1 MKAFMTFGSLLILPS
16 CIIVGDFPKGTGWDT
31 ASVGHATEEAVVFV
45 ATPERI
51 EGPGKAEI
59 SIVAEPSLSFAD
71 LVDVYSMGQA
81 EVLAFE
87 AFDHHLE
94 LLVAPKPTA
103 QEGTLSLIFD
113 FGNEEVHFAQDVVQI
128 DLLPD
133 DLEGERGDDGQE
145 QTQNENEQN
154 TGEQDPTD

>member
-1 MKAFMTFGSLLILPS
+1 MFA
-16 CIIVGDFPKGTGWDT
+16 
-31 ASVGHATEEAVVFV
+31 
-45 ATPERI
+45 PETRRI
-51 EGPGKAEI
+51 F
-59 SIVAEPSLSFAD
+59 LS
-71 LVDVYSMGQA
+71 QR
-81 EVLAFE
+81 
-87 AFDHHLE
+87 
-94 LLVAPKPTA
+94 
-103 QEGTLSLIFD
+103 

>member
-1 MKAFMTFGSLLILPS
+1 M
-16 CIIVGDFPKGTGWDT
+16 DT
-31 ASVGHATEEAVVFV
+31 ASVGHATEAAVVFV

-51 EGPGKAEI
+51 EGPGKTQI
-59 SIVAEPSLSFAD
+59 SIIAEPSLSFAD

-113 FGNEEVHFAQDVVQI
+113 FGDEYVHFAQELVQI
-128 DLLPD
+128 DLFPD
-133 DLEGERGDDGQE
+133 DIDEDPGDDGQE
-145 QTQNENEQN
+145 QTQNETEQN

>member
-1 MKAFMTFGSLLILPS
+1 MKPFIAFCSLLFLPS
-16 CIIVGDFPKGTGWDT
+16 CIIVGELPKGAGWDT
-31 ASVGHATEEAVVFV
+31 ASVGHATEDSVVFV

-51 EGPGKAEI
+51 AGPGEAQI
-59 SIVAEPSLSFAD
+59 TIIGEPVLSFAG
-71 LVDVYSMGQA
+71 LVDVYSMGPA

-103 QEGTLSLIFD
+103 QVGTLSLIFD

-133 DLEGERGDDGQE
+133 DFEEEPGDDGQE

-154 TGEQDPTD
+154 TGEQNPTD